1 MFSSSVE
8 SVKSPSV
15 TTSTSSTAAEEPQ
28 KFSKISSLYSY
39 GTLNDVKTQETK
51 QEDIDKFL
59 DQEKLQNK
67 TESWNKLNKT
77 TKIQKLHVYS
87 EKYGKEQG
95 YSAKEIKSLK
105 LFFSESLDR
114 GKLQK
119 TKDVVYDKNIHEIV
133 EVPGL
138 TYHASNRHFTLRVM
152 DTKRISTLKSLTPK
166 RITEKN
172 KAVLTSENNEE
183 IATEQSQP

>member
-8 SVKSPSV
+8 SVKPPSV
-15 TTSTSSTAAEEPQ
+15 PSTTEEPQ

-95 YSAKEIKSLK
+95 YSAKEIKALK
-105 LFFSESLDR
+105 MFFSE
-114 GKLQK
+114 
-119 TKDVVYDKNIHEIV
+119 
-133 EVPGL
+133 
-138 TYHASNRHFTLRVM
+138 
-152 DTKRISTLKSLTPK
+152 
-166 RITEKN
+166 
-172 KAVLTSENNEE
+172 
-183 IATEQSQP
+183 